1 MFSKASFVEILQ
13 FGRII
18 SIGFSCSEI
27 FLKTSPLP
35 KASQDSP
42 WINIGTSDPKDKAIL
57 KSSFDLSS

>member
-42 WINIGTSDPKDKAIL
+42 
-57 KSSFDLSS
+57 